1 MTDRLERML
10 NLTATLLD
18 TRRPLTLEELAERL
32 EPAYP
37 DDKVARRRAFER
49 DKEALR
55 DLGVPISVEPV
66 DALGGEAGYR
76 IRPED
81 YYLPDLGL
89 GVEERA
95 ALHVAV
101 TAVRLDGGA
110 AQAGLRKLGGIEGAA
125 APPMAQLEVTP
136 ALADCFDAVAKRRIL
151 EFGYRGETR
160 ELEPYGVVHRF
171 GHWYVVGRDRARDA
185 PRSFRV
191 DRIEDAP
198 KVGAARAFE
207 PPLDVDPAAFLR
219 ADPLSY
225 GDEAPIDALVLVDA
239 TRAAWVV
246 DDLGT
251 DAVAERQDD
260 GAVVVRLR
268 VVNREAFRTWVL
280 NLLEHA
286 EVLEPPDLRADIVT
300 WLEDLLGGAA

>member
-1 MTDRLERML
+1 VTDRLERML

-49 DKEALR
+49 DKETLR
-55 DLGVPISVEPV
+55 DLGVPISVESV

-101 TAVRLDGGA
+101 TAIRLDGGA

-136 ALADCFDAVAKRRIL
+136 ALADCFDAVAKRRVL
-151 EFGYRGETR
+151 EFSYRGETR

-198 KVGAARAFE
+198 TVGAARAFE
-207 PPLDVDPAAFLR
+207 PPPNVDPAAFLR

-225 GDEAPIDALVLVDA
+225 GDDIPIDALVLVDA

-246 DDLGT
+246 DDLGA
-251 DAVAERQDD
+251 DAVAERHDD
-260 GAVVVRLR
+260 GAAVVRLR

-286 EVLEPPDLRADIVT
+286 EVLEPPELRADIVT
-300 WLEDLLGGAA
+300 WLEDLSRGAA